1 MKFFD
6 MYDIFLLMFS
16 DRMDC
21 VPLTFH
27 ASMKEK
33 IFVDSWLGV
42 AGLKALNHIDL
53 DDERRLWY

>member
-1 MKFFD
+1 
-6 MYDIFLLMFS
+6 
-16 DRMDC
+16 MDC

-27 ASMKEK
+27 ASMKER

>member
-1 MKFFD
+1 MFFFNVHG
-6 MYDIFLLMFS
+6 IFLLIFP
-16 DRMDC
+16 DRTDC

-27 ASMKEK
+27 ASMKER